1 MNVDILW
8 PNMPLQL
15 EDCENV
21 ETVNLLIFPKV
32 FVQIL
37 QSIICF

>member
-1 MNVDILW
+1 MMI
-8 PNMPLQL
+8 QL

-21 ETVNLLIFPKV
+21 DMVNLLVFPKV